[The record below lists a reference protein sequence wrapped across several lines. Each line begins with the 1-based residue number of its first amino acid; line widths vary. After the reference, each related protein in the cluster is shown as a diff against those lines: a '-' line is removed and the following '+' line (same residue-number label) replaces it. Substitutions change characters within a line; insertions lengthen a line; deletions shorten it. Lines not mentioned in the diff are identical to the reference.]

1 MSPASSNVHI
11 SALIGPGEPAPVRA
25 VQPAGTAPV
34 LLVCDHAANRIP
46 ESLDGLGLPAP
57 ELARHIAW
65 DIGAALVTEHLARL
79 LDAQALL
86 TTYSRL
92 VVDVNRTPDHPTL
105 IAEESDGAQIP
116 GNRGLSDAARRQRL
130 EQLYRPYHDA
140 VAQAVERFLAQS
152 VRPVLLSIHSFTP
165 VWDGFSRP
173 WQLGVLWAR
182 DGRLAH
188 RMLAALRAEPD
199 LTVGDNEPYSALT
212 GPNQTLDE
220 HAEARGLAS
229 AALEIRQDLIETEA
243 GAAAWAGR
251 LAQILKPL
259 LLDPALHAPK

>member
-1 MSPASSNVHI
+1 MSP
-11 SALIGPGEPAPVRA
+11 LIGAGEPAPFRTVH
-25 VQPAGTAPV
+25 PAGKAPV

-46 ESLDGLGLPAP
+46 ASLGGLGLPAAD
-57 ELARHIAW
+57 LARHIAW
-65 DIGAALVTEHLARL
+65 DIGAARVAEHLARR
-79 LDAQALL
+79 LDAPALL
-86 TTYSRL
+86 STYSRL
-92 VVDVNRTPDHPTL
+92 VVDVNRTLDCPTL
-105 IAEESDGAQIP
+105 IAEASDGAAIA
-116 GNRGLSDAARRQRL
+116 GNRDLSEAARRQRL
-130 EQLYRPYHDA
+130 EQIYHPYHAA
-140 VAQAVERFLAQS
+140 VAAAVERFLAQG

-165 VWDGFSRP
+165 VWDGFQRP

-188 RMLAALRAEPD
+188 RLLAALRAEPD

-243 GAAAWAGR
+243 GAAAWADR
-251 LAQILKPL
+251 LAAILQPL
-259 LLDPALHAPK
+259 LLDPALHAPT